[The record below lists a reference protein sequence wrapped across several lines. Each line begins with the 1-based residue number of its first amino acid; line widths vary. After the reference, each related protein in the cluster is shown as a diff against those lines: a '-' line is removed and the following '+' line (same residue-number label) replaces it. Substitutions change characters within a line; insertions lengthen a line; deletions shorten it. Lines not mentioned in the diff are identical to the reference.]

1 MAITDKKAIKGLPE
15 IKPSQVN
22 MERRCEN
29 CACYAEGWCQLHRH
43 TTNGINYGCKTHL
56 TKEEF
61 EAKMKAANAYLESEN
76 GIRVNYMLTLMF
88 AMVSAS
94 YQIMI
99 KGESMIGKLI
109 GGKEWRFER
118 KRALA
123 DIMKAIETIKTRYST
138 YFEKDYIQMM
148 SDYGREDFD
157 NYTYDGF
164 QMFAGDLLMLGLTY
178 FEHGYKDNEVL
189 HEIIEHIR
197 TYPNQLNLFS
207 PEFVEQFKIKP
218 ND

>member
-1 MAITDKKAIKGLPE
+1 
-15 IKPSQVN
+15 
-22 MERRCEN
+22 
-29 CACYAEGWCQLHRH
+29 
-43 TTNGINYGCKTHL
+43 
-56 TKEEF
+56 
-61 EAKMKAANAYLESEN
+61 
-76 GIRVNYMLTLMF
+76 
-88 AMVSAS
+88 
-94 YQIMI
+94 
-99 KGESMIGKLI
+99 
-109 GGKEWRFER
+109 
-118 KRALA
+118 
-123 DIMKAIETIKTRYST
+123 
-138 YFEKDYIQMM
+138 MM